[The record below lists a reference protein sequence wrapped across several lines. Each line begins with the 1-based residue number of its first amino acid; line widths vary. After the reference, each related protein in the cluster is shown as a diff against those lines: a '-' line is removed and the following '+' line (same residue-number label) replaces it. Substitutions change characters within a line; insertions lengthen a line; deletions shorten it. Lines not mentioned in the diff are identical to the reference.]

1 MSTVACANYMGSVKL
16 VYIVGGMASSIFIAQ
31 LFSLICMTDLS
42 YYCRHTS
49 YDITSGGVE
58 VGHVGGH
65 STRCV
70 APCPLVLLLLRDGE
84 SKCPVLENSVEYS
97 YHCL

>member
-1 MSTVACANYMGSVKL
+1 MSTVAYANYMGSVKL
-16 VYIVGGMASSIFIAQ
+16 VHIVGGMASSTFIAQ

-42 YYCRHTS
+42 YYCRYTS
-49 YDITSGGVE
+49 YDITSGVE

-70 APCPLVLLLLRDGE
+70 APCPLVPLLLRDGE
-84 SKCPVLENSVEYS
+84 SKCPVLENSVDS

>member
-1 MSTVACANYMGSVKL
+1 MSTVAYANYMGSVKL
-16 VYIVGGMASSIFIAQ
+16 VHIVGGMASSTFIAQ

-42 YYCRHTS
+42 YYCRYTS
-49 YDITSGGVE
+49 YDITSGVE

-70 APCPLVLLLLRDGE
+70 APCPLVPLLLRDGE
-84 SKCPVLENSVEYS
+84 SKCPVLELSLI
-97 YHCL
+97 HI